1 MINVGVIGLGMMG
14 ATHLDYYTGCD
25 DVRIVAISDAEP
37 RRLSGEVL
45 AKGNIEGQSA
55 GGFDIRGADVKR
67 YDEGR
72 KLIRNKQIELVD
84 ICLPTPLHVPFAR
97 SALRAGKH
105 VMLEKPVGRTYRD
118 AAKLVDAAANA
129 STYTMVGMCMRFWPG
144 WTWLKRAV
152 DDRTYGTVKAATF
165 RRVSSHP
172 GGAFYLDGEACG
184 GALLDLHVH
193 DVDFIYHLFGLPNSV
208 SSVGYSTITSEID
221 HIVTRYEYDDVPVVT
236 AEGSWALA
244 EGFRFSMHY
253 TVNFE
258 RATAVF
264 AYDAAQP
271 LTLYEPGAAP
281 RAVDIEPGA
290 GYDHELVYFLD
301 CIRNGTP
308 PTIVTVADAAVSIKI
323 AECERKSVLTHRPVK
338 VKM

>member
-14 ATHLDYYTGCD
+14 ATHLDFYAGRD
-25 DVRIVAISDAEP
+25 DVRIVAIGDADP
-37 RRLSGEVL
+37 RRLCGEVL
-45 AKGNIEGQSA
+45 AKGNIEGQTG

-67 YDEGR
+67 YDEGG
-72 KLIRNKQIELVD
+72 KLIRSKRIDLVD

-118 AAKLVDAAANA
+118 AAKLVDAAAKA
-129 STYTMVGMCMRFWPG
+129 STFTMVGMCMRFWPG

-152 DDRTYGTVKAATF
+152 NDRTYGAVRSATF

-172 GGAFYLDGEACG
+172 GGAFYLDGNACG

-193 DVDFIYHLFGLPNSV
+193 DVDFIYHVFGVPNSV
-208 SSVGYSTITSEID
+208 SSIGYSAITSEID
-221 HIVTRYEYDDVPVVT
+221 HVVTRYEYDNVPVVT
-236 AEGSWALA
+236 AEGSWTMA
-244 EGFRFSMHY
+244 EGFGFSMHY

-264 AYDAAQP
+264 NHDAAQP
-271 LTLYEPGAAP
+271 LTLYEPGTAP
-281 RAVDIEPGA
+281 RPVDIEPGA
-290 GYDHELVYFLD
+290 GYDHELAYFLD
-301 CIRNGTP
+301 CIRDGTP
-308 PTIVTVADAAVSIKI
+308 PTIVTVADAAVSLKI
-323 AECERKSVLTHRPVK
+323 AECERKSVQSGRPVK
-338 VKM
+338 VRI